1 MFLVRIYL
9 CRDFILVHLWKVPF
23 FPLCIFTSEK
33 QSKAVQPIF
42 ISLEWQ
48 TTRIQNPAEFPQSS
62 SKISLKLTAREQK
75 IWIEL
80 IILETIEVPNKR
92 ASRNFLVVW
101 LIYFVFNLL
110 ICWAAVPVTIKH
122 WFWDVDF
129 QILKKKIWRFKFQ
142 CCKIEWGRQI
152 FNSCLVTMTWRYVNG
167 TVPVFLSRSLSSIL
181 GLLKHARISKVD
193 LAFRYI

>member
-23 FPLCIFTSEK
+23 FPSAYLLLK
-33 QSKAVQPIF
+33 NKAVQPIF

-48 TTRIQNPAEFPQSS
+48 TTRIQNRAEFPQSS

-129 QILKKKIWRFKFQ
+129 QILKKKNLEIQISMLQNRVREANFQ
-142 CCKIEWGRQI
+142 
-152 FNSCLVTMTWRYVNG
+152 
-167 TVPVFLSRSLSSIL
+167 
-181 GLLKHARISKVD
+181 
-193 LAFRYI
+193 